1 VKERA
6 KPKTVLV
13 VEDEPTIRALAIS
26 ILEDLGCE
34 TLSAA
39 NAREALA
46 LIEQDQPIDVLF
58 TDINLPDGP
67 DAIDGLEL
75 ARRAVAFRPRLRV
88 IYTTGGGQTDGMVVL
103 FVDGAKFLAKPYTN
117 EQLIRIVQVD
127 EELSAR
133 ER

>member
-1 VKERA
+1 VTQRDN
-6 KPKTVLV
+6 PKTVLV
-13 VEDEPTIRALAIS
+13 VEDEPTVRALAIS

-75 ARRAVAFRPRLRV
+75 ASRAVARLPGLHV
-88 IYTTGGGQTDGMVVL
+88 IYTTGGGQTDGMLVL
-103 FVDGAKFLAKPYTN
+103 FVDDAKFLAKPYTN
-117 EQLIRIVQVD
+117 EQLIHTV
-127 EELSAR
+127 AGG
-133 ER
+133 

>member
-1 VKERA
+1 MKKRA

-13 VEDEPTIRALAIS
+13 VEDEPTIRTLAIS
-26 ILEDLGCE
+26 ILDDLDCE
-34 TLSAA
+34 ILSAA

-46 LIEQDQPIDVLF
+46 LIEQEQPIDVLF

-75 ARRAVAFRPRLRV
+75 ARRAVTHRPSLRV
-88 IYTTGGGQTDGMVVL
+88 IYTTGGGQTDGMLVL

-117 EQLIRIVQVD
+117 EQLIRIV
-127 EELSAR
+127 AGG
-133 ER
+133 

>member
-1 VKERA
+1 MKEHG
-6 KPKTVLV
+6 KPRTVLV
-13 VEDEPTIRALAIS
+13 VEDEPTVRVLAIS
-26 ILEDLGCE
+26 IIEDLGCE

-103 FVDGAKFLAKPYTN
+103 FVDDAKFLAKPYTN
-117 EQLIRIVQVD
+117 EQLIQIVKGG
-127 EELSAR
+127 
-133 ER
+133 